1 MEQIYKK
8 IKKVVIEL
16 SKRYN
21 ININSFAT
29 FKKPKIR
36 KIFPK
41 NKEKNEEINST
52 EYIKE
57 EKEKEKKENK
67 EKKEETIQN
76 QEIKEFLL
84 EQPQKI
90 IEFKENLANI
100 SNNINMN
107 LTLNMFENMT
117 FFKNNSGLK
126 ETILSIA
133 SNEMKKKN
141 SFLKHSL
148 LSNSNKKN
156 KTPRSRKSKNF
167 QKSKNSDKS
176 RKSIIKIKKIKTSC
190 KEYEKE
196 NLLINPYI
204 KLKTLKINENLDNIG
219 KKSQIDKNKTS
230 KRSSLNSH
238 YFISNLSQMINDINN
253 SSLSDSSEIYKKL
266 LPKKEKVH
274 PTTFTNLITTQEK
287 SFQLNSSYDNINTI
301 SNNKY
306 IKREC
311 MEGKFLKK
319 KSTFLQIPN
328 FSNISNFTPK
338 NKIKKINSV
347 SNEIDSVKFCYFQ
360 PRFSHA
366 TQMIINE
373 NRVNTSTNRK
383 LYKSPTVE
391 GTKTEEQKKREILNS
406 LNKLYDLKKDK
417 IMNIYDPKKL
427 NTPVLEPRR
436 LKSKNT
442 KTKKKPERIS
452 KQLSIISKNI
462 ENTSKNI
469 NNPGEFY
476 MNFFN
481 NIIAKESKT
490 MNGEENR
497 DKLNSSKILKNYS
510 TSKLRETR
518 ISKGKNSMEQSLYD
532 SFISLRENKRKDS
545 FNKTKTKHKSAFKH

>member
-1 MEQIYKK
+1 
-8 IKKVVIEL
+8 
-16 SKRYN
+16 
-21 ININSFAT
+21 
-29 FKKPKIR
+29 
-36 KIFPK
+36 
-41 NKEKNEEINST
+41 
-52 EYIKE
+52 
-57 EKEKEKKENK
+57 
-67 EKKEETIQN
+67 
-76 QEIKEFLL
+76 
-84 EQPQKI
+84 
-90 IEFKENLANI
+90 
-100 SNNINMN
+100 
-107 LTLNMFENMT
+107 MT

-156 KTPRSRKSKNF
+156 KTPRSRKSKNL

-190 KEYEKE
+190 KEYENE

-306 IKREC
+306 IKDINLQSKIKEVLIREC

-328 FSNISNFTPK
+328 FSNIQNLSPK
-338 NKIKKINSV
+338 NISQKNDSISDL
-347 SNEIDSVKFCYFQ
+347 DSVNFSYYQ
-360 PRFSHA
+360 PQLSNV
-366 TQMIINE
+366 TQMTINE
-373 NRVNTSTNRK
+373 NRVNTSMNSK
-383 LYKSPTVE
+383 LNQSRSIE
-391 GTKTEEQKKREILNS
+391 GSKTESKKKREFLNS
-406 LNKLYDLKKDK
+406 SNKLYDLNKDK
-417 IMNIYDPKKL
+417 IMNIYDSKKL
-427 NTPVLEPRR
+427 KTPVLEPRR
-436 LKSKNT
+436 LKNKNI
-442 KTKKKPERIS
+442 KTKKKPERIN

-481 NIIAKESKT
+481 NIIAKESKSI
-490 MNGEENR
+490 NGEENR
-497 DKLNSSKILKNYS
+497 EKFKSSKILKIYS
-510 TSKLRETR
+510 SSKLKETQL
-518 ISKGKNSMEQSLYD
+518 SKSKKSLEQSLLD
-532 SFISLRENKRKDS
+532 SFISLKENKAKDS
-545 FNKTKTKHKSAFKH
+545 FKKMKTKQKSGFKYQL